1 MYVSFKITCVYRMAS
16 GSGGRDPAWR
26 YCTLLDGHKNGTICN
41 YCGLSIKSGG
51 ITRLKFHMSHTDPH
65 SNTKKCPN
73 VPPEVKPEMKQL
85 LEQKS
90 KAKAKKAVHM
100 EEIRAELRGTM
111 GGKHH
116 TLIDDNDEEEEEG
129 DEDVYMYPANMH
141 PDERDEYREAVRA
154 SKASE
159 WNREQVA
166 GFMRGKRK
174 IGKSLYLIHFFH
186 IIMYEIM

>member
-1 MYVSFKITCVYRMAS
+1 ME
-16 GSGGRDPAWR
+16 
-26 YCTLLDGHKNGTICN
+26 GHKNGTICN

-51 ITRLKFHMSHTDPH
+51 ITRLKFHLSLTDPH

-73 VPPEVKPEMKQL
+73 VPLEVKQEMKQL
-85 LEQKS
+85 LEHKG
-90 KAKAKKAVHM
+90 KAKAKKTADM

-111 GGKHH
+111 GEKHH
-116 TLIDDNDEEEEEG
+116 SLIDDDEEEES
-129 DEDVYMYPANMH
+129 DEDVHMYPADMH

-159 WNREQVA
+159 WNRDQVE

-174 IGKSLYLIHFFH
+174 IGKSLYLIHFFT
-186 IIMYEIM
+186 